1 MNPLMDPFTT
11 APHECCEAQTA
22 DCIACEKG
30 VSKAEVCAADDTL
43 PGCEREGSAAPCD
56 KQSVLD
62 ALAELGDGP
71 VSIDFNG
78 DGMTD
83 KHDHKMLL
91 KAYGGGKRRCGDAG
105 TCKFDLN
112 FDGVVDGCDVMVF
125 TLVRGNNA
133 ERPELQ
139 CPELGPLPDPGTPW
153 MVDKADLN
161 GDGVVNAADVA
172 FLTHLLRPTGGF
184 CDNQMCPEDDVCSD
198 GRGRRA
204 IGDNCCACPEEA
216 CAMAMCSK
224 DLCYDGEARRIIGD
238 ECCACPEDHCALA
251 RCSADLCGDGE
262 HRRLIGDD
270 CCGCPEES
278 CATVMCG
285 GELCWDGGG
294 PRPIGSDCCACPDF
308 EPLVDVVVAGIGA
321 DCNGITP
328 SDANEIDEK
337 ALFGRGSPT
346 ST

>member
-1 MNPLMDPFTT
+1 
-11 APHECCEAQTA
+11 
-22 DCIACEKG
+22 
-30 VSKAEVCAADDTL
+30 
-43 PGCEREGSAAPCD
+43 
-56 KQSVLD
+56 
-62 ALAELGDGP
+62 
-71 VSIDFNG
+71 
-78 DGMTD
+78 
-83 KHDHKMLL
+83 
-91 KAYGGGKRRCGDAG
+91 
-105 TCKFDLN
+105 
-112 FDGVVDGCDVMVF
+112 
-125 TLVRGNNA
+125 
-133 ERPELQ
+133 
-139 CPELGPLPDPGTPW
+139 

-285 GELCWDGGG
+285 RKLCWDGGG
-294 PRPIGSDCCACPDF
+294 PRPM
-308 EPLVDVVVAGIGA
+308 L
-321 DCNGITP
+321 
-328 SDANEIDEK
+328 
-337 ALFGRGSPT
+337 
-346 ST
+346 